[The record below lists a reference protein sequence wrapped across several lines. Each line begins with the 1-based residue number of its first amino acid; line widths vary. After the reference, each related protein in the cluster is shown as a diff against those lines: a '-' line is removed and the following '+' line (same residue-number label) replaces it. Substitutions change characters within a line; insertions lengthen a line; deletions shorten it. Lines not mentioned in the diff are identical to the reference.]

1 MSNQISKYIALGIP
15 EDDVFAMTT
24 INPARHMKIDDR
36 AGSLTIGHPA
46 DIAVFK
52 KEEFMTQFGD
62 RTSND
67 SSVQLRFGDY
77 VYRCVMTVKNGEVVY
92 RDVMF

>member
-1 MSNQISKYIALGIP
+1 
-15 EDDVFAMTT
+15 MTT

-36 AGSLTIGHPA
+36 AVSLTVGYPA
-46 DIAVFK
+46 DIAVFR

-62 RTSND
+62 RTFND
-67 SSVQLRFGDY
+67 SSVQLRYGKY